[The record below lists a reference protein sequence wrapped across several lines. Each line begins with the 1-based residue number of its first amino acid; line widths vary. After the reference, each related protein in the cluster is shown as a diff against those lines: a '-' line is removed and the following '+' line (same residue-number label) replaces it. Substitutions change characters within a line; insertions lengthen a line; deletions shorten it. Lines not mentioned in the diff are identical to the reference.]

1 MTGVLFFRRGKSH
14 AGGKAREKLRYV
26 RGDSFLH
33 RLDPRTKVLL
43 LLAFVCTALL
53 TVDTALNLAIFIALL
68 ALAVSSGAFRHWL
81 KMLWRFA
88 PLIALIVVFDSLFSH
103 VSWGPVLFST
113 QQWILRITVT
123 PGSIVYAVTIGM
135 RFLTLTGMSML
146 FIMTTQFEDFVA
158 GLRKLHVPY
167 LLALSLGL
175 ALRSITLLTADLK
188 AITDAQRSRCLE
200 LDAPGLLKR
209 SESLLSLAVPA
220 VVCLIYRSR
229 NVSSAMHCRG
239 YGHAGRPTLYSRL
252 RLGTGDWI
260 VIACTLAGI
269 TTFAYLNWK
278 PI

>member
-1 MTGVLFFRRGKSH
+1 MDILRRGKSRR
-14 AGGKAREKLRYV
+14 GGKAREKLRYV

-43 LLAFVCTALL
+43 LLVFICSAML
-53 TVDTALNLAIFIALL
+53 TVDMAINAALFIVLL
-68 ALAVSSGAFRHWL
+68 ALAASSGAFRHWL
-81 KMLWRFA
+81 KLLWRVA
-88 PLIALIVVFDSLFSH
+88 PLIVLIVVFDSLFSH

-113 QQWILRITVT
+113 QQWILRVTVT
-123 PGSIVYAVTIGM
+123 PGSIVYAVTIGV
-135 RFLTLTGMSML
+135 RFLTLIGISIL
-146 FIMTTQFEDFVA
+146 FIMTTQFEDLVA
-158 GLRKLHVPY
+158 GLRKLRVPY

-200 LDAPGLLKR
+200 LDSRSLLR
-209 SESLLSLAVPA
+209 RADSLLSLAVPA

-252 RLGTGDWI
+252 RLGANDWL
-260 VIACTLAGI
+260 VIACLLAGV
-269 TTFAYLNWK
+269 TALVYLHWVK
-278 PI
+278 L

>member
-1 MTGVLFFRRGKSH
+1 MDILRRGKSRR
-14 AGGKAREKLRYV
+14 GGKAREKLRYV

-43 LLAFVCTALL
+43 LLVFICSAML
-53 TVDTALNLAIFIALL
+53 TVDMAINAALFIVLL
-68 ALAVSSGAFRHWL
+68 ALAASSGAFRHWL
-81 KMLWRFA
+81 KLLWRVA
-88 PLIALIVVFDSLFSH
+88 PLIVLIVVFDSLFSH

-113 QQWILRITVT
+113 QQWILRVTVT
-123 PGSIVYAVTIGM
+123 PGSIVYAVTIGV
-135 RFLTLTGMSML
+135 RFLTLIGISIL
-146 FIMTTQFEDFVA
+146 FIMTTQFEDLVA
-158 GLRKLHVPY
+158 GLRKLRVPY

-200 LDAPGLLKR
+200 LDSRSLLR
-209 SESLLSLAVPA
+209 RADSLLSLAVPA

-252 RLGTGDWI
+252 RLGANDWL
-260 VIACTLAGI
+260 VIACLLAGV
-269 TTFAYLNWK
+269 TALVYLYWVK
-278 PI
+278 L